1 LPATAV
7 NGLPPSRQPVAWST
21 DNGSDLRKFIFN
33 GSIISSIFGGL
44 GVVQTTRKG
53 PRDWR
58 LILMWV
64 SWGISLAIAVGTVV
78 EQAREAN
85 ELER

>member
-1 LPATAV
+1 M
-7 NGLPPSRQPVAWST
+7 
-21 DNGSDLRKFIFN
+21 RKFIF
-33 GSIISSIFGGL
+33 SSSVLGALFGGV
-44 GVVQTTRKG
+44 GVVQATRKG

-64 SWGISLAIAVGTVV
+64 SWLAAVAIAVGTVI
-78 EQAREAN
+78 EDSN